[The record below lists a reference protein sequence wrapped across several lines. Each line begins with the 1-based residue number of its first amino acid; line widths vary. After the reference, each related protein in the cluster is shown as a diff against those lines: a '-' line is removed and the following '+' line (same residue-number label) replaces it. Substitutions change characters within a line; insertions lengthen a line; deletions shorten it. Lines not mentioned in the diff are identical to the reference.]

1 MSIIGKATDRKKPKP
16 VLKPLTWL
24 GSTKKDL
31 RSLPEEVID
40 TFGYA
45 LHLAQGGLKHPD
57 AKPMHGFGA
66 GVLEVV
72 ENWKGDAYRAIYV
85 VRFESTVFVLHV
97 FMKKSVKV

>member
-31 RSLPEEVID
+31 RSLPGEGMD

-66 GVLEVV
+66 GALEVV
-72 ENWKGDAYRAIYV
+72 ENWKGDAYRARYV
-85 VRFESTVFVLHV
+85 VRLEWAVFVLHGFV
-97 FMKKSVKV
+97 TQSVKG